1 MNKYFFIVFV
11 CFLVKVSQSQT
22 KTELI
27 KIVADDRA
35 KRDQFGWSTAI
46 FGNYFVT
53 GTPCKKAKDI
63 KANTLLNDGGAAYVF
78 KKDSSGNWTQSQLL
92 FADNPKMLDF
102 FGGSVSMYDNYLA
115 IGADGDN
122 NGTMDN
128 NKTDIRQ
135 GAVYIYKLDKSGNY
149 IPTQKITLDYRGK
162 YDCFGLGI
170 SLNKKELAISA
181 PGKTFPNPEI
191 TGAVYVYELN
201 SLSGWI
207 IKDTLI
213 CPEKNILHFG
223 SEIYISDSLLIVGT
237 FNAEK
242 VFIYK
247 LTKNKKWILIKK
259 LNSSDNSDINFGSSV
274 LIHDNI
280 ICVGATGSYGIEN
293 RTSTDRQKKRLGA
306 GSVSIYE
313 IDSINNITFKQ
324 RITAKDIKAEMHFG
338 QSMSMTDSLLVIG
351 AFGDPLDIENLS
363 NNMYAGAVYIFKKN
377 TEGYFVE
384 TKKIVSLI
392 RSVWDKF
399 GFSVSAHK
407 KNVVIGSRFE
417 KEDVQEKNTILDAG
431 AVYIYEDK

>member
-102 FGGSVSMYDNYLA
+102 FGTSVSMYDNYLA

-135 GAVYIYKLDKSGNY
+135 GAVYMYKLDDSGNY
-149 IPTQKITLDYRGK
+149 HNTQKIILDYRGVWDK
-162 YDCFGLGI
+162 FGW
-170 SLNKKELAISA
+170 SVCLNKRKLAIGA
-181 PGKTFPNPEI
+181 PVKSFPDPELE
-191 TGAVYVYELN
+191 GAVYIYELN
-201 SLSGWI
+201 TSGVWVN
-207 IKDTLI
+207 KDTVK
-213 CPEKNILHFG
+213 CPEKNILYFG
-223 SEIYISDSLLIVGT
+223 CEIQISDSLMIIGT
-237 FNAEK
+237 LNAEK

-247 LTKNKKWILIKK
+247 LTKNDKWKLIKK

-274 LIHDNI
+274 ALHGNV
-280 ICVGATGSYGIEN
+280 ICVGAQGNNEQPN
-293 RTSTDRQKKRLGA
+293 QTSTNRRKNLLGA
-306 GSVSIYE
+306 GSVSIYQ

-384 TKKIVSLI
+384 TKKIVSPI

-399 GFSVSAHK
+399 GFSVSADK
-407 KNVVIGSRFE
+407 KTVIIGSRFE